1 VRIGIDY
8 RFLGQGPYQVSRGM
22 GRYTQ
27 QQLREVLRA
36 DSSNEYVICC
46 PAGADRALI
55 DPQVLAAGNVVVRT
69 LPAAVTRPSPE
80 GEDDTLERV
89 ELFQAWVERCGLDL
103 FHATTPMV
111 AVEPVLTAFDA
122 CPLVATLYDLIP
134 LVFPGE
140 YLAQEVD
147 RDGYMRAVT
156 SLLRA
161 QRVIAISD
169 SARQDAFHYLGI
181 APDVV
186 DVAYPVA
193 DPVFRPVPDETAAAD
208 LRRLRERLPIPGRFT
223 LAVTHFHHSKNVYTL
238 FSAYAMLPVTLRR
251 ELPLVLCCEIDE
263 GTNRLMRRLTAA
275 LGIDADVVVTG
286 MVRDAELA
294 ALYAS
299 ATLVVHPSR
308 YEGFGLPVVEAMRCG
323 TPVVTTTASSLP
335 EVGGGAARLVD
346 PDDARR
352 LAEVIAEVSADAQL
366 REEMALQGLT
376 AAGRFS
382 PDQLAERT
390 LDCYR
395 RAVAPPV
402 VHPGPDRLRLAIWS
416 PVPPQR
422 SGVADYCAE
431 LVDELSWS
439 CDIELF
445 VDGGFAPDVALAQQV
460 PVHHF
465 SAFARRSR
473 RRPFDATIYQT
484 GNSRFHWFMYDALRQ
499 HPGIIVLHDLAW
511 SQVLYTERQQRGQLD
526 EFLVE
531 LAVAEGADVA
541 MDFLRLDGIE
551 PSVRERARLEF
562 LDRHPMLSTLLEG
575 SPVQIVHFGACRDEV
590 VDKHP
595 DARVRVVQMGVPDP
609 YRGRPEIEIGAA
621 RARLGISPQTFVLG
635 SFGIVHPVKRLDTC
649 LRAVAHLLPS
659 IPDLLLLIPGRMA
672 SVEYAQHLR
681 QLAEDLGVAGHVR
694 FPGHLS
700 KDELE
705 AHMIATDVVVN
716 LRTPTHQHM
725 SAVLARA
732 VAAGKPIVMSDL
744 PGWSFLSEPC
754 FVKIPVDDRELAA
767 LTAAVHA
774 LAADPALRERLSR
787 AARVRFGVHGS
798 ARQMAAGYLRVVESL
813 DAGADPADV
822 RHRAAS

>member
-1 VRIGIDY
+1 
-8 RFLGQGPYQVSRGM
+8 M

-36 DSSNEYVICC
+36 DPSNEYVVCC
-46 PAGADRALI
+46 PAGADRGLI
-55 DPQVLAAGNVVVRT
+55 DPQVLAAENAVVRA
-69 LPAAVTRPSPE
+69 LPAALTRPSS
-80 GEDDTLERV
+80 GAGDDTLERV

-111 AVEPVLTAFDA
+111 AVEPVLTTFDA

-134 LVFPGE
+134 LVFPGD
-140 YLAQEVD
+140 YLSDDLD

-161 QRVIAISD
+161 QRLIAISD
-169 SARQDAFHYLGI
+169 SARQDAFQYLGI
-181 APDVV
+181 APDSV

-193 DPVFRPVPDETAAAD
+193 DPVFRPVPDEAAAAG
-208 LRRLRERLPIPGRFT
+208 LRRLRERLPIPDRYT
-223 LAVTHFHHSKNVYTL
+223 LAVTHFHHSKNVETL
-238 FSAYAMLPVTLRR
+238 FTAYAMLPPTLRR
-251 ELPLVLCCEIDE
+251 ELPLVLCCAIDE
-263 GTNRLMRRLTAA
+263 GTTRHMRRFTAG
-275 LGIDADVVVTG
+275 LGIDRDVLVTG
-286 MVRDAELA
+286 MVSDAELA

-352 LAEVIAEVSADAQL
+352 LAEVIAEVSDDGEL
-366 REEMALQGLT
+366 RREMTVLGLA

-382 PDQLAERT
+382 ADQLAERT

-395 RAVAPPV
+395 RAVAPPAAR
-402 VHPGPDRLRLAIWS
+402 PEPERLRLAIWS
-416 PVPPQR
+416 PVAPQR
-422 SGVADYCAE
+422 SGIADYCAE
-431 LVDELSWS
+431 LVDELSAS

-445 VDGGFAPDVALAQQV
+445 VDGGFAPDVALGQRV

-465 SAFARRSR
+465 SAYARRNR

-484 GNSRFHWFMYDALRQ
+484 GNSRFHWFMFDALRQ
-499 HPGIIVLHDLAW
+499 HPGIVVLHDLAW
-511 SQVLYTERQQRGQLD
+511 SQVLYTERQERGQLG

-531 LAVAEGADVA
+531 LAVSEGADA
-541 MDFLRLDGIE
+541 ARDFLRLDAIE

-562 LDRHPMLSTLLEG
+562 LDRHPMLSTLIEG
-575 SPVQIVHFGACRDEV
+575 SPAQIVHFSACGDEV
-590 VDKHP
+590 VAKHP
-595 DARVRVVQMGVPDP
+595 DARVHVVQMGVPDP

-621 RARLGISPQTFVLG
+621 RARLGIPPQTFVLG
-635 SFGIVHPVKRLDTC
+635 SFGIVHPVKRLETS
-649 LRAVAHLLPS
+649 LLAVANLLPA
-659 IPDLLLLIPGRMA
+659 IPDLLLLVPGRTA
-672 SVEYAQHLR
+672 SAEYEQHLR
-681 QLAEDLGVAGHVR
+681 QLAHDLGVEGHVR

-700 KDELE
+700 KGELE

-725 SAVLARA
+725 SAVVARA
-732 VAAGKPIVMSDL
+732 VAAGKPIVLSDL

-754 FVKIPVDDRELAA
+754 FVKIPVDDRELGA

-774 LAADPALRERLSR
+774 LAADPALRGRLSR
-787 AARVRFGVHGS
+787 AARVRFGVQGS
-798 ARQMAAGYLRVVESL
+798 ARQMAAGYLRVVERLASTANE
-813 DAGADPADV
+813 AGV